1 MAEGLRCSGVEL
13 QEASGARTDEEAR
26 GLANAAVGGWREG
39 WMEEGGKDERG
50 GGRSVSVEACD
61 CKSGRD
67 NVNRRPAELCFL
79 LKEHTTNTRTQAR
92 THTHMQTRSVI
103 DQIPLNVFLGGVS
116 W

>member
-1 MAEGLRCSGVEL
+1 MDGGRRKEGKM
-13 QEASGARTDEEAR
+13 
-26 GLANAAVGGWREG
+26 RE
-39 WMEEGGKDERG
+39 

-61 CKSGRD
+61 CKSGCD

-79 LKEHTTNTRTQAR
+79 LKEHTTNTRTR